1 MISKKAKCVAFCMI
15 FSILFLLSMCGC
27 IYKSYRGK
35 RPADQHNTDW
45 VSTQGD
51 IRFHIGETV
60 SGIGTMRVG
69 EKTIPFGIE
78 TALATSIYL
87 FHIDDMGEHSGVA
100 FELWVADYKNA
111 DTFTA
116 TVKRT
121 TYFKE
126 GEQITFVKVNA
137 DSADKTTQ

>member
-1 MISKKAKCVAFCMI
+1 MISKKTKCVAFCMI

-35 RPADQHNTDW
+35 RPGDQRNTDW

-51 IRFHIGETV
+51 IRFHIKETGI
-60 SGIGTMRVG
+60 GIGTMCVG
-69 EKTIPFGIE
+69 EETIPFGI
-78 TALATSIYL
+78 ATGPAISIDLY
-87 FHIDDMGEHSGVA
+87 HIDDNGEHVGVS
-100 FELWVADYKNA
+100 FESWIGDYKDK